1 MSPTPGEFRGCSMNN
16 EMFKLVTRRYLAWGF
31 VGIATV
37 VISFIAVYG
46 AVTRQTE
53 LVTMAAGGLLT
64 EIGAVIGFYFSK
76 KVSEE

>member
-1 MSPTPGEFRGCSMNN
+1 MNN
-16 EMFKLVTRRYLAWGF
+16 DMFKLVTRRYFL
-31 VGIATV
+31 

-46 AVTRQTE
+46 VLTAQTE

-64 EIGAVIGFYFSK
+64 EIGAVIGFYFGK

>member
-37 VISFIAVYG
+37 VISFIAAYG
-46 AVTRQTE
+46 AGNR
-53 LVTMAAGGLLT
+53 
-64 EIGAVIGFYFSK
+64 
-76 KVSEE
+76 

>member
-1 MSPTPGEFRGCSMNN
+1 MDN
-16 EMFKLVTRRYLAWGF
+16 EMFKLVSRRYLAWGF
-31 VGIATV
+31 VGIATL

-46 AVTRQTE
+46 TLTAQTE

>member
-1 MSPTPGEFRGCSMNN
+1 MDGVLT
-16 EMFKLVTRRYLAWGF
+16 A
-31 VGIATV
+31 
-37 VISFIAVYG
+37 
-46 AVTRQTE
+46 QTE

>member
-1 MSPTPGEFRGCSMNN
+1 MDS
-16 EMFKLVTRRYLAWGF
+16 EMFKLLTRRYLAWGF
-31 VGIATV
+31 ILIATV
-37 VISFIAVYG
+37 VISFIAIYG
-46 AVTRQTE
+46 ALTGQTE

>member
-1 MSPTPGEFRGCSMNN
+1 VNN

-31 VGIATV
+31 ILIATL

-46 AVTRQTE
+46 ILTTQTE

>member
-1 MSPTPGEFRGCSMNN
+1 MNN
-16 EMFKLVTRRYLAWGF
+16 EMFKLISRRYLAWGF
-31 VGIATV
+31 VGIATLV
-37 VISFIAVYG
+37 VSFIAVYG
-46 AVTRQTE
+46 VLTAQTV